1 MDVLKIKNGS
11 RHHHHPHS
19 QVVVSDKPG
28 CGGWEYAAAHGVP
41 TLRFPPPKGEC
52 ADVDAAAADA
62 ARVLRDDH
70 GVRYVALA
78 GYLKVLCESAGERR
92 LVFVFAQKTLLID

>member
-1 MDVLKIKNGS
+1 MFLKIKTA
-11 RHHHHPHS
+11 HPTTTFS

-28 CGGWEYAAAHGVP
+28 CGGWEFAAAHGVP

-70 GVRYVALA
+70 GVRFVALA
-78 GYLKVLCESAGERR
+78 GYLKVW
-92 LVFVFAQKTLLID
+92 T